1 MPQYVCACL
10 YVNVAATVFLR
21 ARVTRRARAR
31 VGSTYP
37 RHLLRAEDGAGPDD
51 SDVADDLRP
60 RRRRSIARPLPHDDG
75 AQTHRDTEALLI
87 SNSGE
92 PQRPLVALQRGDVAA
107 PVASRCVAAPP
118 RGP

>member
-1 MPQYVCACL
+1 MEQRQSEKVPQYVCACL

-75 AQTHRDTEALLI
+75 AQTHRDT
-87 SNSGE
+87 
-92 PQRPLVALQRGDVAA
+92 
-107 PVASRCVAAPP
+107 
-118 RGP
+118 